1 MGDGE
6 TVRWHTTGELYE
18 YPTGRLL
25 ARVEGLDV
33 TRAVVDDPDA
43 VAHQL
48 SRVFIF
54 ATRRR
59 SRSSPNETV
68 NPSRPCDTHTS
79 TSSTVVWCKNEA
91 KTRTT
96 RAPPPPKWWRR

>member
-6 TVRWHTTGELYE
+6 TVRWYTTGDLYE

-33 TRAVVDDPDA
+33 TRAVVDDPGF
-43 VAHQL
+43 VGTN
-48 SRVFIF
+48 SRENFSSF

-59 SRSSPNETV
+59 EKSSPNETV
-68 NPSRPCDTHTS
+68 NPSNPCDTRIS
-79 TSSTVVWCKNEA
+79 TSSTVAW
-91 KTRTT
+91 
-96 RAPPPPKWWRR
+96 